1 MNKNSESQIL
11 LVAKSQDDQK
21 LITGL
26 LEEIGYSADIYPDF
40 ATLTEP
46 ANGVRRRDDAH
57 ATIICHRA
65 DGEGEEPE
73 LPSTLPGARV
83 IVFSDCSNEDN
94 ICNTLE
100 LGAHQYFDINESLRV
115 MKARLEAALRY
126 HSRPARA
133 SFEFA
138 DFYFDLQKRRVLREQ
153 EALDLS
159 PKEFDF
165 ALYLFSHRDRIVG
178 NSELMTSVWSL
189 PPSMDTRRIDTAACR
204 VRKKMR
210 LTEEH
215 GWRLKRLRREGYQ
228 LIHLNQGN
236 QSGASA
242 GDGPIAS
249 H

>member
-1 MNKNSESQIL
+1 MSTSPESQIL
-11 LVAKSQDDQK
+11 LVANRRDDQQR
-21 LITGL
+21 IVDL
-26 LEEIGYSADIYPDF
+26 LDEIGYSAEIYPDF
-40 ATLTEP
+40 STLIEP

-57 ATIICHRA
+57 ATIICHRRINA
-65 DGEGEEPE
+65 GNAAE
-73 LPSTLPGARV
+73 LPATLPGARV
-83 IVFSDCSNEDN
+83 IVFSDCRDEDS
-94 ICNTLE
+94 ICNLLD
-100 LGAHQYFDINESLRV
+100 LGAHQYFDIDESRRV
-115 MKARLEAALRY
+115 MLARLEAALRY

-138 DFYFDLQKRRVLREQ
+138 DFHFDLQKRRVLREQ

-189 PPSMDTRRIDTAACR
+189 PPTMDTRRIDTAACR

-228 LIHLNQGN
+228 LIHLNLGRPPN
-236 QSGASA
+236 SGATSPSA
-242 GDGPIAS
+242 AP
-249 H
+249 

>member
-1 MNKNSESQIL
+1 MSTSPESQIL
-11 LVAKSQDDQK
+11 LVANRRDDQTK
-21 LITGL
+21 IVDL
-26 LEEIGYSADIYPDF
+26 LDEIGYTAEIYPDF
-40 ATLTEP
+40 STLTEP

-57 ATIICHRA
+57 ATIICHRRINEA
-65 DGEGEEPE
+65 DAAE
-73 LPSTLPGARV
+73 LPATLPGARV
-83 IVFSDCSNEDN
+83 IVFSDCRSEDS
-94 ICNTLE
+94 ICNMLE
-100 LGAHQYFDINESLRV
+100 LGAHQYFDIDESRRV
-115 MKARLEAALRY
+115 MLARLEAALRY

-138 DFYFDLQKRRVLREQ
+138 DFHFDLQKRRVMREQ
-153 EALDLS
+153 ETVDLS

-228 LIHLNQGN
+228 LIHLNHLGR
-236 QSGASA
+236 SATPGAT
-242 GDGPIAS
+242 GPS
-249 H
+249 P

>member
-1 MNKNSESQIL
+1 MSTTSDSQIL
-11 LVAKSQDDQK
+11 LVAKSRDDQEK
-21 LITGL
+21 IVDL
-26 LEEIGYSADIYPDF
+26 LDEIGYGADIYPDF
-40 ATLTEP
+40 STLTEP
-46 ANGVRRRDDAH
+46 ANSVRRRDDAH
-57 ATIICHRA
+57 ATIICHRSDNGA
-65 DGEGEEPE
+65 DVAE
-73 LPSTLPGARV
+73 LPATLPGARV
-83 IVFSDCSNEDN
+83 IVFSDTDQEET
-94 ICNTLE
+94 ICNLLE
-100 LGAHQYFDINESLRV
+100 LGAHQFFNIDESRRV
-115 MKARLEAALRY
+115 MLARLEAGLRY

-138 DFYFDLQKRRVLREQ
+138 DFHFDLQKRRVMREQ
-153 EALDLS
+153 ETVDLS

-228 LIHLNQGN
+228 LIHLDVANN
-236 QSGASA
+236 AA
-242 GDGPIAS
+242 ATT
-249 H
+249 

>member
-1 MNKNSESQIL
+1 MSTSPESQIL
-11 LVAKSQDDQK
+11 LVANRRDDQEK
-21 LITGL
+21 IVDL
-26 LEEIGYSADIYPDF
+26 LEEIGYGVEIYPDF
-40 ATLTEP
+40 STLIEP

-57 ATIICHRA
+57 ATIICHRRIN
-65 DGEGEEPE
+65 EGSAAE
-73 LPSTLPGARV
+73 LPAVLPGARV
-83 IVFSDCSNEDN
+83 IVFSDCRDEDS
-94 ICNTLE
+94 ICNMLD
-100 LGAHQYFDINESLRV
+100 LGAHQYFDIDESRRV
-115 MKARLEAALRY
+115 MMARLQAALRY

-138 DFYFDLQKRRVLREQ
+138 DFHFDLQKRRVMREQ

-189 PPSMDTRRIDTAACR
+189 PPTMDTRRIDTAACR

-228 LIHLNQGN
+228 LIHLNLVHGSN
-236 QSGASA
+236 PGSTGPSA
-242 GDGPIAS
+242 AT
-249 H
+249 